1 MFNNKLDKKLNNN
14 NTNDDFIENIRDL
27 FSILD
32 YEPVLIKS
40 GFDNNY
46 LEYMSNGNDSLSFNE
61 YLELIKPYLYDLI
74 NVHKAKG
81 EWKIQLSAEISFI
94 SQKPDSN
101 EIRVMFTRSTPEE
114 FMIGSE
120 MSILQKYQ
128 DNLQNKMKGSDFIF
142 NGINYLYYDLNRITI
157 SKGGS
162 YIESPKWLKDKKCTI
177 NQKNNDNKCFQYAT
191 TLVLN
196 INSIDKHHQRVS
208 KIKPFLDNYHWNDIN
223 FPAAKKDWNKFDKN
237 VALNILYVPFST
249 KKIEIAYKS
258 KYNLVREK
266 QIILLMISNGENWH
280 YLVVKN
286 LSGLLRG
293 ISSNYNSD
301 YYCLNC
307 FHSYRTE
314 NKLNALKKICENH
327 EYCNIEI
334 PSPSNNIIKYSQGE
348 KSLEL
353 PFIIYADLECLLKKI
368 YTCYNN
374 PDLSSTTK
382 INQHIPSG
390 YSIYTNCSFDKANN
404 KLSYYRGEDCMKRF
418 CKDLKDHATKI
429 INFKKKTM
437 IPLTKEEDDDYNKE
451 NTCYI
456 CKKDFNND
464 KVRDY
469 CHFTGKYR
477 GAAHNTCNLRYKI
490 PKNIPVIFHNGSTY
504 DYHFIIKEL
513 ANECEGNFECLGENM
528 EKYITFSVPIKK
540 RIDNKNI
547 DITYK
552 IKFIDSFRFMATSLS
567 KLVDNLTDNIHND
580 KCIKCKSNL
589 CFVRVINE
597 KLIFKCIDCEKEYE
611 KEFNKELL
619 ERFANTYKFCDN
631 DFNKFIMLL
640 RKGVYPY
647 EYIDE
652 WDKFN
657 EKVLPGKES
666 FYSNLTLENIT
677 EIDYVHA
684 NNVFKKFN
692 NNLGEYH
699 DLYVKSYTLLL
710 ADIFKNFRQSCLENY
725 VLDPA
730 HFVSLPLPLAWQ
742 ACLKKTNVEL
752 ELLTDYD
759 MVLMVEEG
767 IRGGIC
773 HAIQRY
779 AKANNKYM
787 KDYDRK
793 KKSSYIQYLDAN
805 DLYGK
810 AMTEKLPVKGFR
822 WMDDIS
828 KIDEDFVKDYDKNNN
843 KGYILDVDIDYPSK
857 LQNLHSDLPFL
868 PERMVIN
875 DTKKLVCNLNDRKNY
890 IVHTNVLKQALD
902 HGLKLKKVHRVI
914 EFEQEAWLKE
924 YIDVNTEL
932 RKKANND
939 FEKDFFK
946 LMNNAVFGK
955 TMGNVRKH
963 CDIKL
968 VKSNKKRNKLASEPK
983 FHTMKLIDNNL
994 AIIEMKKVK
1003 VKMNKPIYLGLSILD
1018 ISKITM
1024 YEFWYDYVKIKY
1036 QDKARLCY
1044 MDTDSFVVNIK
1055 TKDFYKDISQDV
1067 NKRFDTSN
1075 YTFDRPLPTGINK
1088 KVIGLM
1094 KDELGG
1100 DIITEFIALRPKAY
1114 SYVTND
1120 FIEMKK
1126 AKGTKK
1132 CVVNKM
1138 LRFEDY
1144 KKCLFDNGKVLKSQQ
1159 RFKSENHDV
1168 YTENINKIALSCD
1181 DDKRIVTSDRIT
1193 SYPYGYILKN

>member
-1 MFNNKLDKKLNNN
+1 
-14 NTNDDFIENIRDL
+14 
-27 FSILD
+27 
-32 YEPVLIKS
+32 
-40 GFDNNY
+40 
-46 LEYMSNGNDSLSFNE
+46 
-61 YLELIKPYLYDLI
+61 
-74 NVHKAKG
+74 
-81 EWKIQLSAEISFI
+81 
-94 SQKPDSN
+94 
-101 EIRVMFTRSTPEE
+101 
-114 FMIGSE
+114 
-120 MSILQKYQ
+120 
-128 DNLQNKMKGSDFIF
+128 MKGSDFIF
-142 NGINYLYYDLNRITI
+142 NGVNYLYYDLNRITI

-177 NQKNNDNKCFQYAT
+177 NQKNTDNKCFQYAT
-191 TLVLN
+191 TLALN
-196 INSIDKHHQRVS
+196 FDNIDKHHQRVS
-208 KIKPFLDNYHWNDIN
+208 KIKPFINNYNWNDIN
-223 FPAAKKDWNKFDKN
+223 FPAAKKDWNKFELNNKN
-237 VALNILYVPFST
+237 VAFNILYVPFNT

-258 KYNLVREK
+258 KYNLIRDN
-266 QIILLMISNGENWH
+266 QIILLMISNGKNWH
-280 YLVVKN
+280 YLAVKS
-286 LSGLLRG
+286 LSRLLRG
-293 ISSNYNSD
+293 ISSNHNSD

-314 NKLNALKKICENH
+314 NKLNVCKKICENH
-327 EYCNIEI
+327 EYCHIEM
-334 PSPSNNIIKYSQGE
+334 PSPNNNLIKYNQGE

-353 PFIIYADLECLLKKI
+353 LFIIYADLECLLKKI
-368 YTCYNN
+368 DTCYNN

-382 INQHIPSG
+382 INQHIPSE
-390 YSIYTNCSFDKANN
+390 YSIYTNCSFDKSNN

-429 INFKKKTM
+429 IDFKKKTM
-437 IPLTKEEDDDYNKE
+437 IALTKEEEDNYNKE

-464 KVRDY
+464 MKVRDH

-477 GAAHNTCNLRYKI
+477 GATHNTCNLRYKI

-513 ANECEGNFECLGENM
+513 AREFDGNFECLGENT
-528 EKYITFSVPIKK
+528 EKYRTFSVPIKK
-540 RIDNKNI
+540 KIEENM

-580 KCIKCKSNL
+580 KCIKCKSYL
-589 CFVRVINE
+589 YFVRAMNE

-611 KEFNKELL
+611 KEFNKELI

-631 DFNKFIMLL
+631 DLNKFVMFL

-647 EYIDE
+647 EYIDG

-657 EKVLPGKES
+657 EKIIPSKELIC
-666 FYSNLTLENIT
+666 SNLTLENIT
-677 EIDYVHA
+677 KTDYAHA
-684 NNVFKKFN
+684 NNVSKKFN
-692 NNLGEYH
+692 INNLGEYH
-699 DLYVKSYTLLL
+699 DLYVRSDTLLL
-710 ADIFKNFRQSCLENY
+710 ADIFENFRQSCLKNY
-725 VLDPA
+725 ELDPA
-730 HFVSLPLPLAWQ
+730 HFVSLPGLAWQ

-759 MVLMVEEG
+759 MLLMVEEG

-787 KDYDRK
+787 KDYDKK

-805 DLYGK
+805 NLYGK
-810 AMTEKLPVKGFR
+810 AMTEKLPVRGFN
-822 WMDDIS
+822 WVNDIFEI
-828 KIDEDFVKDYDKNNN
+828 KEKFVNSYNKNSD
-843 KGYILDVDIDYPSK
+843 KGYILEVDVDYPNK

-875 DTKKLVCNLNDRKNY
+875 NTKKLVCNLNDKKNY
-890 IVHTNVLKQALD
+890 IVHINVLKQALD
-902 HGLKLKKVHRVI
+902 LGLKLRKVHRVI
-914 EFEQEAWLKE
+914 EFDQEAWLKE
-924 YIDVNTEL
+924 YIGVNTEL
-932 RKKANND
+932 RKKATND

-955 TMGNVRKH
+955 TMENVRKH
-963 CDIKL
+963 RDIKL
-968 VKSNKKRNKLASEPK
+968 VKTDKKRNKLVSEPN

-994 AIIEMKKVK
+994 AIIEMRKVK

-1036 QDKARLCY
+1036 EDKARLCY

-1055 TKDFYKDISQDV
+1055 TKDFYKDIAENV
-1067 NKRFDTSN
+1067 KERFDTSN
-1075 YTFDRPLPTGINK
+1075 YTFDRPLPTGVNK

-1100 DIITEFIALRPKAY
+1100 DIYSEFVALRPKAY
-1114 SYVTND
+1114 SYITND

-1138 LRFEDY
+1138 LRF
-1144 KKCLFDNGKVLKSQQ
+1144 
-1159 RFKSENHDV
+1159 
-1168 YTENINKIALSCD
+1168 D
-1181 DDKRIVTSDRIT
+1181 D
-1193 SYPYGYILKN
+1193 